1 MIWTVLTAGDAIG
14 RWLDR
19 MAPALVPVLARLV
32 FAAVLAGYFWAS
44 ALTKLGPGLLMPS
57 TGAYAQI
64 FPRAFEAVGYDASQL
79 GLWPRLV
86 VLAGT
91 GAEFVLPL
99 LIILGLLARLAA
111 LGMIGFILVQS
122 LTDVIGHGVGGADL
136 GAWFD
141 RFADALILDQRV
153 LWTLPLM
160 VIVMMGAGR
169 VSLDHALGKLRRNQ
183 PTDQKT
189 GVAEAHRQK
198 PDLKPLDF
206 NRK

>member
-1 MIWTVLTAGDAIG
+1 MISAVLTAGNAIA

-19 MAPALVPVLARLV
+19 MAPVILPMLARLV

-99 LIILGLLARLAA
+99 LIIAGLLARLAA
-111 LGMIGFILVQS
+111 MGMIGFILVQS
-122 LTDVIGHGVGGADL
+122 LTDVIGHGVAGGDL

-141 RFADALILDQRV
+141 RFADALILDQRL
-153 LWTLPLM
+153 LWTLPLL
-160 VIVMMGAGR
+160 VIVLMGAGP
-169 VSLDHALGKLRRNQ
+169 VSVDRGIALVRRNQ

-189 GVAEAHRQK
+189 RDQGSDGGNGAA
-198 PDLKPLDF
+198 KPLDF
-206 NRK
+206 KRK